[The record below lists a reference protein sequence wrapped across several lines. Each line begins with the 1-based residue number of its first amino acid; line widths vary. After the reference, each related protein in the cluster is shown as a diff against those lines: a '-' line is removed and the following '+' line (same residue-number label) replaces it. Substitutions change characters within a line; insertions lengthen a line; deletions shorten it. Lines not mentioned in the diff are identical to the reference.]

1 MEHMKNHWV
10 PTGRIKVYCLIS
22 LVTPSLLTSH
32 TQALPLLLPFSL
44 PLSLFPSYLY
54 SIIIILPSPSLSF
67 FPLYHYHHSPS
78 PLSLSFLPL
87 FHYHHS
93 PSPPLSFLLPS
104 IPLSSFTLPPSLSF
118 FPLFH
123 YHHSPYLP
131 SSPPLFP
138 SFLYPI
144 FIISL
149 PPSQESDVSDIFRQA
164 VILENTYSHFFDHNL
179 HFSDVT
185 TAMTQVMNVVDRMAR
200 EQQWVPAA
208 WLETT
213 AS

>member
-67 FPLYHYHHSPS
+67 
-78 PLSLSFLPL
+78 LPL

-131 SSPPLFP
+131 PSPPLFP

-179 HFSDVT
+179 HFGDVT

-213 AS
+213 VS